1 MRVGVTGAS
10 GFLGTALV
18 RGLRARG
25 DDVLRFVRPDT
36 APGDEPVIRW
46 DPTKE
51 IVDAVDVRRAGGLD
65 AVVHL
70 AGAGVA
76 DHRWSDS
83 RKLEIL
89 SSRTRSTRLLV
100 EALGDLADGS
110 PFLASASAI
119 GYYGTRGDE
128 ALTESSTPGDDFLAR
143 VCVEWEASAG
153 LARDVGTK
161 VALMRTGIVMS
172 SQGGALARQ
181 LPLFRVGLGGVLAS
195 GRQWL
200 SPIALVDEVRAMLW
214 IVDRQLEGPV
224 NLVSPAPL
232 TNRDFTRALS
242 VALHR
247 PARFRVPTPLLK
259 AALGAELVE
268 GALLAS
274 QRVYPKTLSDSG
286 FIFEHPTAA
295 SIVEVAIRP

>member
-10 GFLGTALV
+10 GFLGRALV
-18 RGLRARG
+18 RSLRARG
-25 DDVLRFVRPDT
+25 DDVLCFVRPDT
-36 APGDEPVIRW
+36 APSDGPVIRW
-46 DPTKE
+46 DPTKQL
-51 IVDAVDVRRAGGLD
+51 VDAGDLRRAGGLD

-76 DHRWSDS
+76 NRRWSEV

-100 EALGDLADGS
+100 EALGDADGS

-119 GYYGTRGDE
+119 GYYGARGDE
-128 ALTESSTPGDDFLAR
+128 PLNESSTPGDDFLAR
-143 VCVEWEASAG
+143 VCVEWEASAR

-172 SQGGALARQ
+172 DQGGALKRQ
-181 LPLFRVGLGGVLAS
+181 LPLFRLGLGGVLAT

-200 SPIALVDEVRAMLW
+200 SPIALVDEVRAILW
-214 IVDRQLEGPV
+214 IIDQQLQGPV
-224 NLVSPAPL
+224 NLVSPTPL
-232 TNRDFTRALS
+232 TNRDFTRTLAL
-242 VALHR
+242 ALHR
-247 PARFRVPTPLLK
+247 PARARVPAGLLRV
-259 AALGAELVE
+259 ALGGELVD

-274 QRVYPKTLSDSG
+274 QRVYPKMLLDSG
-286 FIFEHPTAA
+286 FSFDCATAA
-295 SIVEVAIRP
+295 SIVEHAIRP